1 MEKPSPTSGVKES
14 ISSLPLSP
22 DIIIHKLF
30 AITVNLSSIAKKSLH
45 VWEVKRA
52 VLKLCLG
59 APKYESTT
67 KISDFAT
74 ELHLL
79 FDDSYVLESFLKRL
93 AKSQSLNI
101 GGNEVSLQVV
111 YATQPL
117 QSSNSARNLVT
128 SEYHSF
134 TVCFPKLPSKW
145 ASIEVATIDEIVI
158 GKSLDV
164 ASHPLVRALAQ
175 QFGSVHTAEVMGTK
189 AADDA
194 RLFGEVWVQFDTVD
208 SARAAWDYFRN
219 ADCMIINKSLS
230 TPGMMIT
237 VTACTDENYF
247 TEEGLANRAHY
258 RESIQSY
265 VDEYTSLCTGQGR
278 TVLAKAENV
287 SASFHLML
295 EQYRHVSSGDS
306 YRAVESLLGCIDR
319 LADVLNAGIDEKV
332 ILSGLGN
339 KQSAIDGSSVCHR
352 LRSMLKSL
360 NSLIDNSRSATD
372 VVVECRRD
380 FEERVNEAHRQIK
393 DQETHVHCLESI
405 EKATVLLA
413 TCRNQ
418 IEVCKKNKQ
427 ELGGKWSAV
436 GNLVFSRLEGLCAIT
451 QRVMDANRHDAT
463 SSASQLYG
471 SRYLSILENSL
482 KPLNEYWTETS
493 FLLKSIEEIAFFQ
506 SYVDSVSRTATQRQ
520 TQLQQAQDKKPSDI
534 HVVATNKT
542 TYNEFIGLCISLIF
556 DIVYSIGANIDQF
569 IDRSSSSDHSIT
581 PEWLDSACLSE
592 RYVVATASTLD
603 QLLDIVAEYDMLNQC
618 ASSLFAATI
627 ESYAQEFRDHV
638 LSTINKDRDADRREF
653 YDHQLSE
660 SSSTRTSIDADIHE
674 LFTMYVHEQLRG
686 VSESVCEL
694 RDQMQTRSSSLAATR
709 NVVQSLEDRSVL
721 NLSSVIADVREISL
735 TCKKHTTK
743 LMQRKAMLFEMS
755 SRQLER
761 NYEDKRWQEREE
773 AKRKYNEEEDTKEA
787 KRARLREQLESLK
800 KMKADLQCS
809 TGCQVN
815 AASSQSKDGDGIEDE
830 LDDDGAPLHFVMVG
844 TGSSSKRGD
853 RHTNDEWCTVDD
865 KQYRLHIPFWAVEQ
879 ESVVVNN
886 PIKHINRH
894 LTSVPAKHSAGRN
907 RRRVASVIAH
917 VSSYTGD
924 SKDMEDR

>member
-1 MEKPSPTSGVKES
+1 MDMLGSTNEAKES

-22 DIIIHKLF
+22 DIIIYKLF

-117 QSSNSARNLVT
+117 QSSSSARNLVI

-319 LADVLNAGIDEKV
+319 LADVLNAGIDEKI

-360 NSLIDNSRSATD
+360 NNLIDESRRATD

-380 FEERVNEAHRQIK
+380 FEERVNEANRQIK
-393 DQETHVHCLESI
+393 DQETHVQCLESI
-405 EKATVLLA
+405 EKATLLLA
-413 TCRNQ
+413 TCKNQ

-436 GNLVFSRLEGLCAIT
+436 GSHIFSRLEGLCAIT
-451 QRVMDANRHDAT
+451 QKVMGANRHDAA
-463 SSASQLYG
+463 SSANQLYG
-471 SRYLSILENSL
+471 SRFLSILENSL
-482 KPLNEYWTETS
+482 KQLNEYWTETS

-506 SYVDSVSRTATQRQ
+506 SYVDSVSRTANQRQ
-520 TQLQQAQDKKPSDI
+520 TQLQRAQEERASVSS
-534 HVVATNKT
+534 VVDSIKT
-542 TYNEFIGLCISLIF
+542 TYNEFIGLCISLVF
-556 DIVYSIGANIDQF
+556 DIVHGIEANIDQF
-569 IDRSSSSDHSIT
+569 IEICSSSDHSIT
-581 PEWLDSACLSE
+581 PEWLDAACLSE
-592 RYVVATASTLD
+592 RYVVAAASTLD

-627 ESYAQEFRDHV
+627 QSYAQEFRNHV
-638 LSTINKDRDADRREF
+638 LSTINKDCDADRREF

-674 LFTMYVHEQLRG
+674 LFTMYVHEQLPG

-694 RDQMQTRSSSLAATR
+694 RDQMQTRSSSLAATK

-761 NYEDKRWQEREE
+761 NYEDKQWQEREE
-773 AKRKYNEEEDTKEA
+773 AKRKYNEEEDAKEA

-800 KMKADLQCS
+800 KMKSDLQCS
-809 TGCQVN
+809 TGCEGN
-815 AASSQSKDGDGIEDE
+815 ASAAQNCRADGSEDE
-830 LDDDGAPLHFVMVG
+830 LDADGAPLHFAMVG
-844 TGSSSKRGD
+844 TNNSWKGGD
-853 RHTNDEWCTVDD
+853 RKDDDTWCTLDGNR
-865 KQYRLHIPFWAVEQ
+865 YRLYIPRWAVEEQ
-879 ESVVVNN
+879 TVAVHN
-886 PIKHINRH
+886 PIKYINRH
-894 LTSVPAKHSAGRN
+894 LARISAHQSDGRSN
-907 RRRVASVIAH
+907 VHVASVIAH
-917 VSSYTGD
+917 VSRCDND
-924 SKDMEDR
+924 SSQRW